1 MIIFT
6 PTSRTEKK
14 PQKQN
19 KKVLISHR
27 GNLNGK
33 QPHRENHPSYID
45 EALNLGYDCEIDFWY
60 HEDKFWLGHD
70 TPQYEIELQSLF

>member
-33 QPHRENHPSYID
+33 QPHRENHPS
-45 EALNLGYDCEIDFWY
+45 L
-60 HEDKFWLGHD
+60 
-70 TPQYEIELQSLF
+70 SLIHI